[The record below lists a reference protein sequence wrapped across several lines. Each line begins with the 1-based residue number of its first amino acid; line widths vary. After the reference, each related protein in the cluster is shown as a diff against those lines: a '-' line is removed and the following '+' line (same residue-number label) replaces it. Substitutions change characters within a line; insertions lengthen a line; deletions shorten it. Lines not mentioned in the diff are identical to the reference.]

1 MQKKKLDKKAKKS
14 TKSTKAKGL
23 GDTVEQVLEA
33 TGIAK
38 VAKWV
43 LGEDCGCEERKQKL
57 NDLYPY
63 YKPKCLTED
72 EYNYLDTY
80 YTENNNVVQ
89 PEVQKEIVKIYNRV
103 FTQRQSLTSC
113 SSCYKKTIHDK
124 LKNVYNEY
132 KNQ

>member
-1 MQKKKLDKKAKKS
+1 MQKKKLEKKAKKS

-43 LGEDCGCEERKQKL
+43 LGEDCGCDKRKQIL

-63 YKPKCLTED
+63 YKIHRKKARD
-72 EYNYLDTY
+72 DSNLDW
-80 YTENNNVVQ
+80 NAIF
-89 PEVQKEIVKIYNRV
+89 EVLNGVRDDLKKYFPYIP
-103 FTQRQSLTSC
+103 FSLLGSILL
-113 SSCYKKTIHDK
+113 S
-124 LKNVYNEY
+124 
-132 KNQ
+132 